1 MAERSVRAVTA
12 VSVAS
17 LAGRALALL
26 AGMAGMAGL
35 AAPAPAMAA
44 AKKATATSPTA
55 RGCHARWPVRAFRA
69 GVDRVDPARVT
80 TLPISCGTETGY
92 ATSETTLAL
101 TNGGAILFSPAGT
114 ENSLARSADGGRTWG
129 LVQPVQMQYTNLW
142 NTVDPQV
149 VVDRRTGRVF
159 WVHATYTLDL
169 RWPLPDQSP
178 AAWLVPTAVANAH
191 GFQVYSSAD
200 SGLTW
205 RTADYRYENTADWEK
220 LFVGPP
226 PPVSTGAPQ
235 PSGYPDLVYVCAN
248 APLEV
253 SGPGRACYK
262 SLDGG
267 ATFTSTGL
275 EFPSAVAPLGC
286 PALAANTG
294 VVAPSGTVY
303 IPQSCSS
310 GTYLA
315 ISDDEG
321 ASYRW
326 LPVPGAPAANG
337 LGAVVQLA
345 IDQAGHLY
353 LLWLAGG
360 RLELAIS
367 RDGGQ
372 HWNAPLVVSP
382 PDLHSITLP
391 ALAAGPPGHVGV
403 VFYAGAGTSTSAL
416 SGYISETTGAL
427 APRPLLYVG
436 AVNDPAQPIFDNY
449 GDAYS
454 PRADFVGAGYDPR
467 GNFWG
472 GLVKQLGPP
481 DSANR
486 IATTGY
492 LARLSGPRR

>member
-1 MAERSVRAVTA
+1 MRAVATVVMTA
-12 VSVAS
+12 
-17 LAGRALALL
+17 L
-26 AGMAGMAGL
+26 AGL
-35 AAPAPAMAA
+35 AAGAAPASP
-44 AKKATATSPTA
+44 KTTSPTA
-55 RGCHARWPVRAFRA
+55 RGCHTRWPVRAFRS
-69 GVDRVDPARVT
+69 GVGSTESARASK
-80 TLPISCGTETGY
+80 LPLGCGTATGY
-92 ATSETTLAL
+92 PTSEPTLAL
-101 TNGGAILFSPAGT
+101 TNGGAILFSPADT
-114 ENSLARSADGGRTWG
+114 ENSLARSTDGGRTWG
-129 LVQPVQMQYTNLW
+129 LVQPLQMQYTNLW

-159 WVHATYTLDL
+159 WVHATYTVDL

-178 AAWLVPTAVANAH
+178 AAWLAPTAVANAH

-226 PPVSTGAPQ
+226 PPASTGAAQ
-235 PSGYPDLVYVCAN
+235 PTGYPDVVYVCAN
-248 APLEV
+248 APLEI

-267 ATFTSTGL
+267 ATFASAGL

-294 VVAPSGTVY
+294 VVAGSGTVY
-303 IPQSCSS
+303 IPQSCVD

-315 ISDDEG
+315 ASGNEG

-326 LPVPGAPAANG
+326 LRVPGAPASSG
-337 LGAVVQLA
+337 LGAGVQLA
-345 IDQAGHLY
+345 IDRAGDLY
-353 LLWLAGG
+353 LLWLASD
-360 RLELAIS
+360 RLELTIS

-372 HWNAPLVVSP
+372 HWNVPLVVSP

-391 ALAAGPPGHVGV
+391 ALAAGPRGHVGV
-403 VFYAGAGTSTSAL
+403 AYYASAGSSTSAL
-416 SGYISETTGAL
+416 SGYISQTTGAL
-427 APRPLLYVG
+427 APRPLYYVG
-436 AVNDPAQPIFDNY
+436 TVNDPAHPIFDSY
-449 GDAYS
+449 GDAYT
-454 PRADFVGAGYDPR
+454 PRADFVGASYDAR
-467 GNFWG
+467 GDFWG
-472 GLVKQLGPP
+472 GLVEQLGPP

-492 LARLSGPRR
+492 VARLILRPLRGRK